1 VVKWLTSAFS
11 PASRLTRHRNFL
23 AQDNKNA
30 EKASVSD
37 DLSIAR
43 GRSKMRGPHDEAIFE
58 LVKFYVDAVR
68 NEHPNPAVADKLRE
82 EFEKKRTELEAL
94 VGPSFRNRFRQKIKA
109 LTPGDPQSP
118 QTLWQ
123 RLRAMLLNVAG
134 GA

>member
-1 VVKWLTSAFS
+1 
-11 PASRLTRHRNFL
+11 
-23 AQDNKNA
+23 
-30 EKASVSD
+30 
-37 DLSIAR
+37 
-43 GRSKMRGPHDEAIFE
+43 MRGPHDEAIFE

-82 EFEKKRTELEAL
+82 EFEKKRTEIEAL
-94 VGPSFRNRFRQKIKA
+94 VGPSFRNRFRQKLDA
-109 LTPGDPQSP
+109 LTRDPQSP